1 MNYEACMR
9 LSLAL
14 LVGVTFAGCDIPV
27 PEPKTFAEINDQ
39 VIQKSCA
46 KFSSCHS
53 PLGYKSAGNMNLQVD
68 PYNQLVNIPATNV
81 RALAENQIRVVPGSL
96 EQSFLWTKLNLQTAT
111 DPKVDYG
118 EPMPNKSGYLPA
130 PQLEG
135 IRKWILRGAPN
146 D

>member
-1 MNYEACMR
+1 MR
-9 LSLAL
+9 SFGLAL
-14 LVGVTFAGCDIPV
+14 VVVLSACEEPV
-27 PEPKTFAEINDQ
+27 PEPMNFAEINSQ

-53 PLGYKSAGNMNLQVD
+53 PAGFKSAANMNLQVD

-81 RALAENQIRVVPGSL
+81 RALAEHQVRVVPGSL
-96 EQSFLWTKLNLQTAT
+96 EQSFLWTKLNLLVAT